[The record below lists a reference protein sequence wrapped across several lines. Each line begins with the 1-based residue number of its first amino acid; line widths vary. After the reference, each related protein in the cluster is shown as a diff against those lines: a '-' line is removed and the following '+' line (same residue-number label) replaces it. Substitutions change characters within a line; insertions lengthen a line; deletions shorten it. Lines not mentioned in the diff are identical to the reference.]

1 MEQRE
6 ASRKDN
12 AIAGQQSEGAGIAVE
27 KQFSSSGSDVKS
39 TSVLTADGLGWPG
52 TLLLTSQIHTQ
63 PH

>member
-6 ASRKDN
+6 ASQKDN
-12 AIAGQQSEGAGIAVE
+12 AITGQQSNGVRIAAE

-52 TLLLTSQIHTQ
+52 TLFLTSQIHT
-63 PH
+63 